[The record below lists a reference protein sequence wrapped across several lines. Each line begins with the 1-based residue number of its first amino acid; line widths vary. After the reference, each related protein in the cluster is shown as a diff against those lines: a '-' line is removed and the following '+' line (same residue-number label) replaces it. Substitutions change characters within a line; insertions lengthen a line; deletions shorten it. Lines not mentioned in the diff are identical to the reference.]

1 MWYNYW
7 KPLWLVGIIL
17 AIYTLSFIHAVFG
30 QCSRR
35 HRTNKFHAVILGG
48 FSATTNNIKETDIT

>member
-17 AIYTLSFIHAVFG
+17 AIYTLSFTHAVFG
-30 QCSRR
+30 QSQLPAPQ
-35 HRTNKFHAVILGG
+35 N
-48 FSATTNNIKETDIT
+48 